1 MNWSAVFL
9 DAVTTSDSTAAVTA
23 SVADD
28 DDDDDDDESVRGGQN
43 VTTICTSLS
52 QTHCHMPVT
61 AKRLHISVP
70 IYGYVS
76 PPVIL
81 LTLLTN
87 SLICVVLLRRGM
99 RTATNL
105 LLAAM
110 ALSDMLTG
118 LCPLPCFVYFYSFKA
133 NGDWVPYSW
142 CAAYAILTDRL
153 PTVFHTASIWLTV
166 ALAIHRYICV
176 CKPQVTVSRFI
187 LTVKLLYKC
196 PRCCLSGA
204 QRFGVGLVIERS
216 LVRLPAGALSSLL
229 GQLSLPSL
237 RGR

>member
-1 MNWSAVFL
+1 MF
-9 DAVTTSDSTAAVTA
+9 DAVTTSDTDADD
-23 SVADD
+23 ADD
-28 DDDDDDDESVRGGQN
+28 DDDDDDGVVLGYNNDEEQQVNGTGDD
-43 VTTICTSLS
+43 VICTSLS
-52 QTHCHMPVT
+52 QTRCHMPVT

-87 SLICVVLLRRGM
+87 SLICLVLLRRGM

-105 LLAAM
+105 LLTAM

-118 LCPLPCFVYFYSFKA
+118 LCPLPCFIYFYTFKA
-133 NGDWVPYSW
+133 NSDWVPYSW

-176 CKPQVTVSRFI
+176 CKPQVVSFVI
-187 LTVKLLYKC
+187 DSYLFKSSCQDATKH
-196 PRCCLSGA
+196 CL
-204 QRFGVGLVIERS
+204 R
-216 LVRLPAGALSSLL
+216 
-229 GQLSLPSL
+229 
-237 RGR
+237 